1 VAELAFVLDRLQ
13 DAAVIDLPVS
23 LPEVRMLAR
32 PRRFGAVNWLGVW
45 NLYRREIKRDL
56 RFQIDTLWGPIVA
69 NLLFLAVFGLA
80 TTTGTLDTDPAA
92 LLRFV
97 APGLVTYAL
106 ISRAFE
112 LPASSLLLDRLEGVI
127 ADVLQPPIGP
137 MERLIAMSA
146 GSITIGLLAGGLLAI
161 VMQFFVDMVPVAPL
175 MLLVFAVLS
184 ALMLGLA
191 GMIGGLW
198 CFRWEHYSM
207 LTTFFIV
214 PASYLSGMFYP
225 LDVLP
230 DFARS
235 LTLLN
240 PIFYAIDGIRYG
252 FTGTAQTS
260 LAVGLLTLLATNLV
274 LGVAVFALFR
284 RGWRLQH

>member
-1 VAELAFVLDRLQ
+1 
-13 DAAVIDLPVS
+13 
-23 LPEVRMLAR
+23 MLAR

-45 NLYRREIKRDL
+45 NLYRREMKRDL

-80 TTTGTLDTDPAA
+80 TSTGNLNMDPAA
-92 LLRFV
+92 LLGFV
-97 APGLVTYAL
+97 APGLVAYAL

-112 LPASSLLLDRLEGVI
+112 LSASSLIIDRLEGVI

-137 MERLIAMSA
+137 MERLIAMSTA
-146 GSITIGLLAGGLLAI
+146 SVSIGILVGGVLTV
-161 VMQFFVDMVPVAPL
+161 VMNFFIDMVPAEPL
-175 MLLVFAVLS
+175 MLLAFAVLS

-214 PASYLSGMFYP
+214 PASYLSGMFFP

-240 PIFYAIDGIRYG
+240 PIFYAIDGLRYG

-260 LAVGLLTLLATNLV
+260 LGVGLLYLLAMNLV
-274 LGVAVFALFR
+274 LGVAVFTLFR

>member
-1 VAELAFVLDRLQ
+1 
-13 DAAVIDLPVS
+13 
-23 LPEVRMLAR
+23 MLAR
-32 PRRFGAVNWLGVW
+32 PRRFGVINWLGVW
-45 NLYRREIKRDL
+45 NLYRREMKRDL
-56 RFQIDTLWGPIVA
+56 RFQIDTLWGPVVA

-80 TTTGTLDTDPAA
+80 TTTGNLAEDPTR
-92 LLRFV
+92 LLGFV
-97 APGLVTYAL
+97 APGLVSYAL

-112 LPASSLLLDRLEGVI
+112 LPASSLIIDRLEGVI

-137 MERLIAMSA
+137 MERLIAMSTA
-146 GSITIGLLAGGLLAI
+146 AISIGLLGGGLLAV
-161 VMQFFVDMVPVAPL
+161 VMQFFLDMVPAAPL
-175 MLLVFAVLS
+175 VLLVFAVLS

-198 CFRWEHYSM
+198 CRRWEHYSM
-207 LTTFFIV
+207 ITTFFIV

-260 LAVGLLTLLATNLV
+260 LGVGLLYLLAVNLM
-274 LGVAVFALFR
+274 LGVAVFTLFR
-284 RGWRLQH
+284 RGWHLQH

>member
-1 VAELAFVLDRLQ
+1 VT
-13 DAAVIDLPVS
+13 DLNATS
-23 LPEVRMLAR
+23 PEVRLLAR
-32 PRRFGAVNWLGVW
+32 PRRFGAINWLGVW
-45 NLYRREIKRDL
+45 NLYRREMKRDL
-56 RFQIDTLWGPIVA
+56 RFQIDTLWGPVVA

-80 TTTGTLDTDPAA
+80 TTTGNLAEDPTR
-92 LLRFV
+92 LLEFV

-137 MERLIAMSA
+137 MERLIALSA
-146 GSITIGLLAGGLLAI
+146 ASISIGILGGGVLAI
-161 VMQFFVDMVPVAPL
+161 VMQFFVDMVPAAPL
-175 MLLVFAVLS
+175 MLFVYAVLS
-184 ALMLGLA
+184 ASMLGLT

-214 PASYLSGMFYP
+214 PASYLSGMFFP

-230 DFARS
+230 GFARS

-260 LAVGLLTLLATNLV
+260 LGVGLLYLLAANLA

>member
-1 VAELAFVLDRLQ
+1 MT
-13 DAAVIDLPVS
+13 DLNVT

-32 PRRFGAVNWLGVW
+32 PRRFGAINWLGVW
-45 NLYRREIKRDL
+45 NLYRREMKRDL

-80 TTTGTLDTDPAA
+80 TTTGNLAEDPTQ
-92 LLRFV
+92 LLAFV
-97 APGLVTYAL
+97 GPGLVSYAL

-112 LPASSLLLDRLEGVI
+112 LPASSLIIDRLEGVI

-146 GSITIGLLAGGLLAI
+146 AAISIGILGGGLLAI
-161 VMQFFVDMVPVAPL
+161 VMQFFVDMVPAAPL
-175 MLLVFAVLS
+175 TLLVYAVLGAS
-184 ALMLGLA
+184 MLGLT
-191 GMIGGLW
+191 GMIAGLW

-214 PASYLSGMFYP
+214 PASYLSGMFYR

-230 DFARS
+230 DFARA

-260 LAVGLLTLLATNLV
+260 LGVGLLYLLAMNLA
-274 LGVAVFALFR
+274 LGVAVFTLFR

>member
-1 VAELAFVLDRLQ
+1 MT
-13 DAAVIDLPVS
+13 DLNVT

-32 PRRFGAVNWLGVW
+32 PRRFGAINWLGVW
-45 NLYRREIKRDL
+45 NLYRREMKRDL

-80 TTTGTLDTDPAA
+80 TTTGNLADNPAQ
-92 LLRFV
+92 LLGFI

-146 GSITIGLLAGGLLAI
+146 AAISIGILGGGLLAI
-161 VMQFFVDMVPVAPL
+161 VMQFFVDMVPAAPL
-175 MLLVFAVLS
+175 TLLVYAVLGAS
-184 ALMLGLA
+184 MLGLT
-191 GMIGGLW
+191 GMIAGLW

-214 PASYLSGMFYP
+214 PASYLSGMFYR

-230 DFARS
+230 DFARA

-260 LAVGLLTLLATNLV
+260 LGVGLLYLLAMNLA
-274 LGVAVFALFR
+274 LGVAVFTLFR

>member
-1 VAELAFVLDRLQ
+1 MT
-13 DAAVIDLPVS
+13 DLRVT
-23 LPEVRMLAR
+23 LPEVRLLAR

-45 NLYRREIKRDL
+45 NLYRREMKRDL

-80 TTTGTLDTDPAA
+80 TTTGNLDSDPAT
-92 LLRFV
+92 LLAFV

-112 LPASSLLLDRLEGVI
+112 LPASSLIIDRLEGVI

-146 GSITIGLLAGGLLAI
+146 AAISIGLLGGGLLAV
-161 VMQFFVDMVPVAPL
+161 VMQFFVDMVPAAPL
-175 MLLVFAVLS
+175 VLLAFAVPS

-198 CFRWEHYSM
+198 CRRWEHYSM
-207 LTTFFIV
+207 ITTFFIV

-225 LDVLP
+225 LDALP
-230 DFARS
+230 EFARA

-240 PIFYAIDGIRYG
+240 PIFYAIDGVRYG
-252 FTGTAQTS
+252 FTGIAQAP
-260 LAVGLLTLLATNLV
+260 LGVGLLYLLAVNLA

-284 RGWRLQH
+284 RGWHLQH

>member
-1 VAELAFVLDRLQ
+1 MT
-13 DAAVIDLPVS
+13 DLNVT

-32 PRRFGAVNWLGVW
+32 PRRFGAINWLGVW
-45 NLYRREIKRDL
+45 NLYRREMKRDL

-80 TTTGTLDTDPAA
+80 TTTGNLAEDPIR
-92 LLRFV
+92 LLEFV

-137 MERLIAMSA
+137 MERLIAMSTA
-146 GSITIGLLAGGLLAI
+146 SISIGILGGGVLAV
-161 VMQFFVDMVPVAPL
+161 VMGFFVDLIPAAPL
-175 MLLVFAVLS
+175 MLLAFAVLS
-184 ALMLGLA
+184 ALMLGLT

-214 PASYLSGMFYP
+214 PASYLSGMFFP
-225 LDVLP
+225 LDALP
-230 DFARS
+230 GFARA

-240 PIFYAIDGIRYG
+240 PIFYAIDGMRYG

-260 LAVGLLTLLATNLV
+260 LGVGLLYLLAVNLA

>member
-1 VAELAFVLDRLQ
+1 MT
-13 DAAVIDLPVS
+13 DLNVT

-32 PRRFGAVNWLGVW
+32 PRRFGAINWLGVW
-45 NLYRREIKRDL
+45 NLYRREMKRDL

-80 TTTGTLDTDPAA
+80 TTTGNLADNPAQ
-92 LLRFV
+92 LLGFI

-146 GSITIGLLAGGLLAI
+146 ASISIGLLGGGVLAV
-161 VMQFFVDMVPVAPL
+161 VMGFFVDMIPAAPL
-175 MLLVFAVLS
+175 ALLAFAVLS
-184 ALMLGLA
+184 ALMLGLT

-207 LTTFFIV
+207 LTTFFVV
-214 PASYLSGMFYP
+214 PASYLSGMFFP
-225 LDVLP
+225 LDALP
-230 DFARS
+230 GFARS

-252 FTGTAQTS
+252 FTGTAQAS
-260 LAVGLLTLLATNLV
+260 LGVGLLYLLTVNLT

>member
-1 VAELAFVLDRLQ
+1 MT
-13 DAAVIDLPVS
+13 DLNVT

-32 PRRFGAVNWLGVW
+32 PRRFGAINWLGVW
-45 NLYRREIKRDL
+45 NLYRREMKRDL

-80 TTTGTLDTDPAA
+80 TTTGNLADNPAQ
-92 LLRFV
+92 LLGFI

-146 GSITIGLLAGGLLAI
+146 ASISIGLLGGGVLAV
-161 VMQFFVDMVPVAPL
+161 VMGFFVDMIPAAPL
-175 MLLVFAVLS
+175 ALLAFAVLS
-184 ALMLGLA
+184 ALMLGLT

-207 LTTFFIV
+207 LTTFFVV
-214 PASYLSGMFYP
+214 PASYLSGMFFP
-225 LDVLP
+225 LDALP
-230 DFARS
+230 GFARS

-252 FTGTAQTS
+252 FTGTAQAS
-260 LAVGLLTLLATNLV
+260 LGVGLLYLLTVNLA

>member
-1 VAELAFVLDRLQ
+1 MTDLD
-13 DAAVIDLPVS
+13 VT

-45 NLYRREIKRDL
+45 NLYCREMKRDL

-80 TTTGTLDTDPAA
+80 TTTGNLAEDPTQ
-92 LLRFV
+92 LLAFV
-97 APGLVTYAL
+97 GPGLVSYAL

-112 LPASSLLLDRLEGVI
+112 LPASSLIIDRLEGVI

-146 GSITIGLLAGGLLAI
+146 AAISIGILGGGLLAI
-161 VMQFFVDMVPVAPL
+161 VMQFFVDMVPAAPL
-175 MLLVFAVLS
+175 TLLVYAVLS
-184 ALMLGLA
+184 ASMLGLT
-191 GMIGGLW
+191 GMIAGLW

-214 PASYLSGMFYP
+214 PASYLSGMFYR

-230 DFARS
+230 DFARA

-260 LAVGLLTLLATNLV
+260 LGVGLLYLLAMNLA
-274 LGVAVFALFR
+274 LGVAVFTLFR